1 MFQDIRT
8 RTLSAGD
15 WERMRGNFEFTRE
28 ETEEALG
35 VWLAD
40 IDAVVR
46 EALADSCHAELV
58 SVGEQPVFIWGICPN
73 GNIWGFSDRSAEKY
87 PLLMVRHGR
96 RVVERCR
103 KRFGSVFCWC
113 DARYGRSLRWLQ
125 MIGFRGT
132 GDEGVF
138 ERGGRTGLPACC
150 LRTPGRL
157 RRRVGGLL
165 SALFILLGILL
176 GGGESGGNALAA
188 FGIDDLL
195 ILGVVSAVIS
205 ASAATAQ
212 AFQQK
217 RQDKANAKIAEAN
230 ANAALRH
237 AYNIDRQAD
246 QERLQL
252 RLKALQKIGQTRA
265 GTAASGFLLGSGT
278 ANSKEADIA
287 SAFDLDM
294 RNLNY
299 DIASRV
305 WQQKMRSAEYRNQ
318 ASAYRAGA
326 KGFGRKVGFIWG
338 KAALESAGA
347 LAGAGIAAKM
357 GAGATGQ
364 AFGTAIGAAA
374 GGGVGDVGAAWS
386 GVSTYQ
392 SRTAET
398 IAAGAQLLKDGK
410 RQGGK

>member
-1 MFQDIRT
+1 MCQDIST
-8 RTLSAGD
+8 RTVSPGD
-15 WERMRGNFEFTRE
+15 WERERRNFGFTRE
-28 ETEEALG
+28 ETEEVLG

-40 IDAVVR
+40 MDTVME
-46 EALADSCHAELV
+46 EALADSCHAEVV
-58 SVGEQPVFIWGICPN
+58 SVGGQPVFIWGVCPD

-87 PLLMVRHGR
+87 PLLMVRYGR

-103 KRFGSVFCWC
+103 KTFGSVFCWC
-113 DARYGRSLRWLQ
+113 DVRYGRSLRWLE
-125 MIGFRGT
+125 MIGFRRT
-132 GDEGVF
+132 GEEGVF
-138 ERGGRTGLPACC
+138 GRGGRTGLPACR
-150 LRTPGRL
+150 LKTPGRT
-157 RRRVGGLL
+157 RRIDGLL
-165 SALFILLGILL
+165 SALFILLGVLL

-217 RQDKANAKIAEAN
+217 RQDKANAKISEAN

-357 GAGATGQ
+357 GAGTTGQ
-364 AFGTAIGAAA
+364 VFGTAIGAAA
-374 GGGVGDVGAAWS
+374 GGGIGDVGAAWS
-386 GVSTYQ
+386 GVTTYQ
-392 SRTAET
+392 SRTADT
-398 IAAGAQLLKDGK
+398 ITAGAQLLTAEK